1 MRRFA
6 VQGSIA
12 ATMEVP
18 SPMIDNSAQA
28 AAAGRN
34 NEQPSAQAEAQ
45 IQTNPADQVE
55 TPTSDAEASIEVTKD
70 KFKAGMRVPGS
81 STGQMINALTRVLG
95 LVGSVVGPLV
105 LLKVSVDVPM
115 PWPGIWSLAV
125 VVGVLPVVHILL
137 GNRHDKR

>member
-1 MRRFA
+1 MRRSG
-6 VQGSIA
+6 VHGSIA

-18 SPMIDNSAQA
+18 SPMIDNSVQA

-34 NEQPSAQAEAQ
+34 NEQPSAQAEVRVW
-45 IQTNPADQVE
+45 TSPVDQVE
-55 TPTSDAEASIEVTKD
+55 VPTSDAQVTIEVTKD
-70 KFKAGMRVPGS
+70 KFKAGMRVPGAH
-81 STGQMINALTRVLG
+81 TGQMINASARVLG

-115 PWPGIWSLAV
+115 PWQGIWSLAV
-125 VVGVLPVVHILL
+125 VVGVLPVVHVLL